1 MSRPI
6 DFDAVLADWLAD
18 DGPSEVPARVA
29 EGAIAQVRALTLAE
43 ASTPARVRPI
53 VRSTRSM
60 RPMRLLALAA
70 TLVLL
75 GATVAIAFALL
86 QPSPAPTPP
95 SVALPANGLIVASE
109 DGDIIL
115 VDPTTGHKTVMPDN
129 LSDDAVT
136 TVSPDGQSFAWW
148 SRDEI
153 QGTWWLM
160 IQGFASDPSGLDGG
174 FEVTQPGTLAWSPG
188 SNLIAVIH
196 AVGDK
201 GRLTIIDRGGG
212 LFEEFPDLDAYGATW
227 RPDGKALAVQ
237 VRGEQGAQLVLV
249 PYTGGDPVV
258 IATGGPTRM
267 PETAMFQLMGP
278 QWSPD
283 GRSIA
288 YLGQTAERTD
298 ELGTWQTRTFVMN
311 ADGTDPRMLEL
322 SGDPV
327 GEGFVRWSADSR
339 SLLVRSHGEDST
351 TFGIVPVDGS
361 PGRTVLELPGRA
373 WHVAWSPD
381 EAKIVAARE
390 HEPAFIV
397 DLATGERTPQTWM
410 SGYDLSWQP
419 IPAAP
424 AE

>member
-6 DFDAVLADWLAD
+6 DFDSVLADWLAD

-29 EGAIAQVRALTLAE
+29 EGAIAQVRALAPVG
-43 ASTPARVRPI
+43 AGAPSQDRPNVRP
-53 VRSTRSM
+53 M

-86 QPSPAPTPP
+86 RPSPAPTPP
-95 SVALPANGLIVASE
+95 SVVLPANGLIVASE

-115 VDPTTGHKTVMPDN
+115 IDPTTGEKTVLPEN
-129 LSDDAVT
+129 LGDDTVT
-136 TVSPDGQSFAWW
+136 TVSPDGQTIGWW
-148 SRDEI
+148 SKDELEN
-153 QGTWWLM
+153 TWSLM
-160 IQGFASDPSGLDGG
+160 VGDLGPDGVSHG
-174 FEVTQPGTLAWSPG
+174 ADFFHPVDQPGVVAWAPG
-188 SNLIAVIH
+188 SNLLAIVA
-196 AVGDK
+196 ADGAK
-201 GRLTIIDRGGG
+201 GHLTIIDRHGGS
-212 LFEEFPDLDAYGATW
+212 FEDFPDLDAYGVTW

-237 VRGEQGAQLVLV
+237 VRGEDGAELVLV

-258 IATGGPTRM
+258 LARGGPSQV
-267 PETAMFQLMGP
+267 PGGEMFQLWNP

-283 GRSIA
+283 GRFIA
-288 YLGQTAERTD
+288 YLSSTPDRVDAD
-298 ELGTWQTRTFVMN
+298 GTWKTRPFVMN
-311 ADGTDPRMLEL
+311 ADGTEPRMLEL

-327 GEGFVRWSADSR
+327 DQGILRWSGDSR
-339 SLLVRSHGEDST
+339 SLLVRAHGEDSQ

-361 PGRTVLELPGRA
+361 PGRTVLELPGRS

-381 EAKIVAARE
+381 ETKIVAARE

-410 SGYDLSWQP
+410 SAYDLSWQP
-419 IPAAP
+419 IPPAP
-424 AE
+424 VE